1 MVDLDGKLLTSE
13 KNVEKLAIE
22 VFENRLRNRD
32 MKPELSEMKEDK
44 EYLCEMRLKIAE
56 KNKTATLDIK
66 GIRKSVKVSQK

>member
-1 MVDLDGKLLTSE
+1 MMDLDGKLLTSE
-13 KNVEKLAIE
+13 KDVEKLAIE

-56 KNKTATLDIK
+56 KNKTP
-66 GIRKSVKVSQK
+66 RH